1 MNSWIPGKDLII
13 HHYLI
18 KKAFYS
24 ELDLEDITDEDYT
37 HAQKVF
43 EELKIKNQDDYRD
56 LYVQSNTLLLPDILG
71 DFRNKCTELY
81 EIDPA
86 FFLSASGLAW

>member
-1 MNSWIPGKDLII
+1 MDTWKRFNHTSLPD
-13 HHYLI
+13 

-24 ELDLEDITDEDYT
+24 ELDLEDIADKDYT
-37 HAQKVF
+37 HAQKVL
-43 EELKIKNQDDYRD
+43 EELKIKNQDDYHD

-71 DFRNKCTELY
+71 DFRKKCTELY

-86 FFLSASGLAW
+86 HFLSASGLAW

>member
-1 MNSWIPGKDLII
+1 MDTWKRFNHTSLPD
-13 HHYLI
+13 

-24 ELDLEDITDEDYT
+24 ELDLEDIADKDYT
-37 HAQKVF
+37 HAQKVL
-43 EELKIKNQDDYRD
+43 EELKIKNQDDYHD

-71 DFRNKCTELY
+71 GFRKKCTELY

-86 FFLSASGLAW
+86 HFLSASGLAW